1 MKSRLL
7 AQRIIDPAHGFL
19 ILTRAEIRQCA
30 CEFVDVAERVQRT
43 QPDRTIAG
51 FDRDRRTSVAP
62 KGLDKGLGPPGVGR
76 IGIKHEG
83 AIQRRERYREIE
95 SRYRY
100 PIRSHPERIGVI
112 GPKLDRY
119 PAKEDTLRV
128 LWPRWEN
135 PTL

>member
-62 KGLDKGLGPPGVGR
+62 KGLDQGLGPPQAWAELGLSTRARSSAESAIVR
-76 IGIKHEG
+76 SKVAIANPYA
-83 AIQRRERYREIE
+83 AIQSASGSLAPNSIAILPRRIP
-95 SRYRY
+95 SA
-100 PIRSHPERIGVI
+100 SS
-112 GPKLDRY
+112 GPAGRTQ
-119 PAKEDTLRV
+119 P
-128 LWPRWEN
+128 
-135 PTL
+135 